1 MARIYMDNASGT
13 PMHPKVIEAM
23 TPFFKEGFGNPSNLH
38 QFGRAASEAVQTA
51 REQVAGLIR
60 AKPGEIIFTSSG
72 TEANNLALKGILE
85 SHKKKGN
92 HVVTSQ
98 IEHFSVLNPLK
109 SLEKAG
115 FTVTYLPVDNY
126 GMVNPDDVRKAIT
139 PTTIVVSIMYA
150 NGEIGTIEPVAEI
163 GAIAREK
170 GVVFHTDAVAAAGNV
185 PIDVSSVHVDAL
197 SMSANQFYGPSGIGA
212 LYLREGVRIQ
222 PLLQG
227 GVQEGGRRAGTENIL
242 GIVGMGK
249 AAELA
254 RLEMPQRLNTVR
266 DLRDR
271 LKDGIIK
278 NIGNVY
284 VNGHPT
290 NRLPGNL
297 SVCIEFIEGESVLLF
312 LDMQGIAVSSGS
324 ACTSRS
330 LKASHVIMAT
340 EVDAALAQGTLLFSL
355 GIDNSGDDVKYV
367 IEKLP
372 QIVERLRQMSP
383 LYNKASISPVERR

>member
-1 MARIYMDNASGT
+1 MVKIYMDNASGT

-23 TPFFKEGFGNPSNLH
+23 TPFLKEGFGNPSNLH
-38 QFGRAASEAVQTA
+38 QFGRAASEAVQAA
-51 REQVAGLIR
+51 REQVANLIH

-92 HVVTSQ
+92 HVITSQ

-115 FTVTYLPVDNY
+115 FSVTYLPVDKY
-126 GMVNPDDVRKAIT
+126 GMVNPEDVRKAIT
-139 PTTIVVSIMYA
+139 PVTTMVSVMCA

-170 GVVFHTDAVAAAGNV
+170 GIVFHTDAVAAAGNI
-185 PIDVSSVHVDAL
+185 PIDVSATHVDAL
-197 SMSANQFYGPSGIGA
+197 SMSANQFCGPSGIGA

-227 GVQEGGRRAGTENIL
+227 GVQEGGRRAGTENII

-254 RLEMPQRLNTVR
+254 RLEMPQRMKKVQG
-266 DLRDR
+266 LRDR

-278 NIGNVY
+278 NISNVY

-355 GIDNSGDDVKYV
+355 GIDNSEDDVKYV

-383 LYNKASISPVERR
+383 LYNQKKSG